1 MRKTFW
7 PDILLYYKFNTLLIS
22 IFFEK
27 TPLIKRDFKINNYI
41 CQKLFKENFCKINS
55 FHRKTE
61 QIMKKTLIFMIVLF
75 PIWVFSQNSI
85 QWSENFSD
93 GEFSN
98 NPAWSGTTGNFI
110 VNPDMQLQS
119 NALTTSR
126 SYLSTPSEAFDDAT
140 WEFWVRMN
148 YNPSSSNYA
157 LVHIISDKADLSGEL
172 NGYYVQIGNT
182 ADEISLY
189 RKQVGSNPLKLIDG
203 ADGTVNSNPVIVKV
217 KVTRSKDGTFA
228 LYRQRLSDVQG
239 FSDTDFVQEGASVN
253 DTIVKGSRYFGVS
266 FVNSSTTGKLY
277 FFDDISVKGDKFVDV
292 VAPEWTD
299 LRIIEPDKM
308 VLTFSEPVNISSATF
323 LVDNGV
329 GSPSNIAVTSDE
341 SIVTLTFNN
350 AFEKGK
356 IYSVDAQNIKDFSGN
371 PLKNTYRRIG
381 VIEAVSDGDV
391 VINEILFDNP
401 DFAPEYFEVYNNS
414 PKTLDMSK
422 VFFATRNTSGGYTI
436 NNFFPNK
443 SILLPHGFMALTSDV
458 NLVRNGFAAPD
469 TANIVR
475 SERWSALSNS
485 GAGFLVGYLSP
496 KTLDTNDTIILDEV
510 RYDAKWHHSLIRN
523 PKGVSLERINPRMP
537 SQSPSSWHSAAKD
550 VNYGTPGYKNSQFR
564 EMTPTTLPDNE
575 KWFYPDPEAFT
586 PDNDGIDDVSLIRY
600 KTDAEGFTANVI
612 IFNAVGVKVTQLANN
627 HILGNEGYLVWD
639 GKTDRGINVNPGIYV
654 LYVELVNAGSGVK
667 KIEKM
672 PIVVSA
678 R

>member
-371 PLKNTYRRIG
+371 PLKNTYR
-381 VIEAVSDGDV
+381 S
-391 VINEILFDNP
+391 
-401 DFAPEYFEVYNNS
+401 Y
-414 PKTLDMSK
+414 
-422 VFFATRNTSGGYTI
+422 
-436 NNFFPNK
+436 
-443 SILLPHGFMALTSDV
+443 
-458 NLVRNGFAAPD
+458 
-469 TANIVR
+469 
-475 SERWSALSNS
+475 
-485 GAGFLVGYLSP
+485 
-496 KTLDTNDTIILDEV
+496 
-510 RYDAKWHHSLIRN
+510 
-523 PKGVSLERINPRMP
+523 
-537 SQSPSSWHSAAKD
+537 
-550 VNYGTPGYKNSQFR
+550 
-564 EMTPTTLPDNE
+564 
-575 KWFYPDPEAFT
+575 
-586 PDNDGIDDVSLIRY
+586 
-600 KTDAEGFTANVI
+600 
-612 IFNAVGVKVTQLANN
+612 
-627 HILGNEGYLVWD
+627 
-639 GKTDRGINVNPGIYV
+639 
-654 LYVELVNAGSGVK
+654 
-667 KIEKM
+667 
-672 PIVVSA
+672 
-678 R
+678 